1 MFPLIN
7 KFKKDIMKFKLIPFL
22 LGVITFT
29 VSAIPVQV
37 QAQEANQPLNSTV
50 DSSAFS
56 NLNPQQQAIISKL
69 NLSSAQ
75 KAKLQQLKQ
84 PVSSYQIESILT
96 PGQRKQW
103 LQGRHSRGG
112 GK

>member
-1 MFPLIN
+1 MQL
-7 KFKKDIMKFKLIPFL
+7 KLIPFL

-29 VSAIPVQV
+29 VSAIPLQV
-37 QAQEANQPLNSTV
+37 QAQEANQPINSTS

-56 NLNPQQQAIISKL
+56 NLNPSQQAIISKL

-75 KAKLQQLKQ
+75 KAQIQKLKQ
-84 PVSSYQIESILT
+84 PVSSQQIESILT
-96 PGQRKQW
+96 LGQRRQW
-103 LQGRHSRGG
+103 LQMRHSLGS